1 VVLHST
7 SSYLKDVVEQLL
19 ACVNAG
25 CCVIST
31 CEELAYPFRKSPPL
45 ADKLDK
51 AAKHEGVA
59 LVGTGVNPGFVMD
72 KLVLTL
78 AAISQR
84 VDSVK
89 VQRIVDASRRREPLQ
104 RKIGA
109 GMSVEEFAEK
119 TAAGVIKH
127 HGLPESVAM
136 VADGLGIPV
145 DTITETIEPVIAQ
158 ENITTEFLEV
168 AAGRAAGVHQ
178 IARGFSL
185 GREKIVLELK
195 MYVGAKD
202 PADTI
207 ELTGEPNISMIIPG
221 GTHGDIATAAVVV
234 NAIPLIVAAPAG
246 LVTSRDLAAE
256 LFLVG
261 NIPGL
266 KRQFG
271 RVQIGPGWR
280 FLDRRTLALSLLES
294 ARCDRIAKIAFDS
307 ALLGGCC
314 TDRRRPVG
322 ARSAEGWARASGV
335 AERALAIRPRN
346 YPLRPTKIYGLV

>member
-1 VVLHST
+1 VLRQIRIVQYGVGPIGASILRLARKKKSVQIVGAIDRDPLKVGRDLGEVVGAPDAPWGVKVSADAAKILAGPVDVVLHST

-51 AAKHEGVA
+51 AAKREGVA

-89 VQRIVDASRRREPLQ
+89 VRRIVDASQRREPLQ

-185 GREKIVLELK
+185 GREKIFLELK

-246 LVTSRDLAAE
+246 LVTSKDL
-256 LFLVG
+256 
-261 NIPGL
+261 P
-266 KRQFG
+266 
-271 RVQIGPGWR
+271 
-280 FLDRRTLALSLLES
+280 LSFFSSETS
-294 ARCDRIAKIAFDS
+294 PD
-307 ALLGGCC
+307 
-314 TDRRRPVG
+314 
-322 ARSAEGWARASGV
+322 
-335 AERALAIRPRN
+335 
-346 YPLRPTKIYGLV
+346 

>member
-1 VVLHST
+1 VARVIRIVQYGVGPIGASILRLVRKKKSVQIVGAIDRDPLKVGRDLGEVVGAHDAPWGVKVSADAAKTLTGSVDVVLHST

-51 AAKHEGVA
+51 AAKREGVA
-59 LVGTGVNPGFVMD
+59 LVGIGVNPGFVMD

-109 GMSVEEFAEK
+109 GMTVEEFSEK

-136 VADGLGIPV
+136 IADGLGIPV
-145 DTITETIEPVIAQ
+145 DTITETIEPMIAQ

-168 AAGRAAGVHQ
+168 PAGRAAGVHQ

-185 GREKIVLELK
+185 GREKIILELK

-202 PADTI
+202 PADKI
-207 ELTGEPNISMIIPG
+207 ELTGEPNVSMIIPG

-234 NAIPLIVAAPAG
+234 NAIPLIVAANAG
-246 LVTSRDLAAE
+246 LVTSRDL
-256 LFLVG
+256 
-261 NIPGL
+261 P
-266 KRQFG
+266 
-271 RVQIGPGWR
+271 
-280 FLDRRTLALSLLES
+280 LSFFSSETS
-294 ARCDRIAKIAFDS
+294 PD
-307 ALLGGCC
+307 
-314 TDRRRPVG
+314 
-322 ARSAEGWARASGV
+322 
-335 AERALAIRPRN
+335 
-346 YPLRPTKIYGLV
+346 